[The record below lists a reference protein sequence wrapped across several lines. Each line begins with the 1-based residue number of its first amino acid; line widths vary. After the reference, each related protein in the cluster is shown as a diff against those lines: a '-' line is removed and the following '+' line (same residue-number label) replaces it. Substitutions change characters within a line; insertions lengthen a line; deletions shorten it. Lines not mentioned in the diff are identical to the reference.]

1 METNILYST
10 GCPKCGLLKKVLE
23 QKGIEYTVEDDV
35 NKMLELGIDEVPML
49 KIQGKLM
56 NYDGALRYIKE
67 RKF

>member
-35 NKMLELGIDEVPML
+35 NKMLELGIEEVPML

-56 NYDGALRYIKE
+56 NYDKALHYIKE

>member
-1 METNILYST
+1 M
-10 GCPKCGLLKKVLE
+10 E

-35 NKMLELGIDEVPML
+35 NKMLELGIEEVPML

-56 NYDGALRYIKE
+56 NYDEALRYIKE

>member
-23 QKGIEYTVEDDV
+23 QKGIEYTVEDDA
-35 NKMLELGIDEVPML
+35 NKMLELGIEEVPML

-56 NYDGALRYIKE
+56 NYDEVLHYIKE

>member
-35 NKMLELGIDEVPML
+35 NKMLELGIEEVPML

-56 NYDGALRYIKE
+56 NYDEALRYIKE